1 MRGRRSPA
9 VTVVVIA
16 LGLTLT
22 ACGTGTGTGAKA
34 APATPATPFPSSV
47 GTASTPLTSETLARV
62 DADLGAV
69 HDDINQATVDL
80 TNPKPDS

>member
-1 MRGRRSPA
+1 MRRRRSPA

-22 ACGTGTGTGAKA
+22 ACGTGTMAKPTPS
-34 APATPATPFPSSV
+34 APAPSSPLTV

-62 DADLGAV
+62 EADLGAV
-69 HDDINQATVDL
+69 HNDINQATVDL